1 MNGSERG
8 AAPMQASRSKSPS
21 GVRQRTTVAEGINPY
36 QQVVPSARADALIET
51 GRAAAI
57 KRITNATSRVG
68 REVTVTFIEEA
79 AEGSA
84 VLDKFRL
91 SCSAGGGLQLAEQT
105 ALDRLRPH
113 RVERLDGAHYL
124 LVYIDQATYIRRGCF
139 GTLDLSCAHVLLL
152 LLLNCVATLLLFF
165 ALVDWSDP
173 FVVVPLIL
181 HSLRA
186 ADRIAALWPF

>member
-1 MNGSERG
+1 MRHRV
-8 AAPMQASRSKSPS
+8 PL
-21 GVRQRTTVAEGINPY
+21 TEGINPY
-36 QQVVPSARADALIET
+36 QQVVPSARADALIDA

-57 KRITNATSRVG
+57 KRITNATSRAG
-68 REVTVTFIEEA
+68 REVTVTFIEEV

-91 SCSAGGGLQLAEQT
+91 SCSASGGLQLAEQT

-139 GTLDLSCAHVLLL
+139 GALDLSCAHVLLL
-152 LLLNCVATLLLFF
+152 LLLNCVAAALLFF
-165 ALVDWSDP
+165 AAVDWSDP
-173 FVVVPLIL
+173 FVVVPIIL
-181 HSLRA
+181 YSLRF
-186 ADRIAALWPF
+186 ADHFAALWPF